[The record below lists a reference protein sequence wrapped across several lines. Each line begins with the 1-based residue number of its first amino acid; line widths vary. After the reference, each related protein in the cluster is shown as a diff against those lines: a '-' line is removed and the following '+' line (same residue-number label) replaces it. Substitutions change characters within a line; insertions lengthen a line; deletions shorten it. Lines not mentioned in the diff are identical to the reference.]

1 MSGDQQ
7 NKPTF
12 SQRMGLSPVRTALQ
26 VDSMDEALR
35 NSLWNVLTAQILDP
49 FFKSGNVKGNTLE
62 CEIVRRIWR
71 DHLKST
77 MDSLGPD
84 TRGVLKDLRKYFFE
98 LSWNG
103 VYDLLEFI
111 ANSYRSEDFCRD
123 CNFIL
128 KRECAGYRFVG
139 TTIGPIV
146 ADSEIKSIETA
157 LLYGD
162 TFKPVSTHLSTALQ
176 LLSDRVAPD
185 CRNSVK
191 ESISA
196 VEAAC
201 RIVTGD
207 DKATLGKAVKK
218 LQESGVK
225 IHPAFEG
232 ALKRMYGYT
241 SDAEGIRHALLAE
254 PTLDSADA
262 IFMLVSC
269 SAFVNYLK
277 AKSSSPKLEGHR

>member
-1 MSGDQQ
+1 MPDAPQR
-7 NKPTF
+7 KLTF

-35 NSLWNVLTAQILDP
+35 NSLWNVLTHT
-49 FFKSGNVKGNTLE
+49 FFSPYIEHGFVRSTTVEGK
-62 CEIVRRIWR
+62 IVERIWR
-71 DHLKST
+71 DHMKRT
-77 MDSLGPD
+77 MDSLK
-84 TRGVLKDLRKYFFE
+84 TEARWVVKDLRVYFFN
-98 LSWNG
+98 LQWNE

-111 ANSYRSEDFCRD
+111 ANQPDSEHFCQH
-123 CNFIL
+123 CNYIL
-128 KRECAGYRFVG
+128 NREGAGFRFVG
-139 TTIGPIV
+139 KTIGPIISE
-146 ADSEIKSIETA
+146 SEIKSIEA
-157 LLYGD
+157 GLSYGD
-162 TFKPVSTHLSTALQ
+162 SFKPVSNHVSIALQ

-185 CRNSVK
+185 YRNSVK

-201 RIVTGD
+201 QIVTGD

-218 LQESGVK
+218 LQDNGVK
-225 IHPAFEG
+225 LHPAFEG
-232 ALKRMYGYT
+232 ALEKMYGYT

-262 IFMLVSC
+262 RFMLVSC

-277 AKSSSPKLEGHR
+277 AKASAPK